1 MYTVSN
7 ALSQKKDL
15 FSLFSMNIGSILFMF
30 AGFSVFV
37 YVLSPS
43 ASDFWRQLQGFQTEK
58 FNIQIDF

>member
-1 MYTVSN
+1 
-7 ALSQKKDL
+7 
-15 FSLFSMNIGSILFMF
+15 MNIGSILFMF